1 MSLSTASPY
10 LTRALLR
17 PEPVSAE
24 IAEPDEWGDV
34 ELRVGRDCRALGRVP
49 TYRLFVDGNFEGP
62 LYLTHAQLCA
72 LAAAADALTR
82 PARRRVTRTG
92 RLCALAAAATL
103 SACGGGG
110 ADCPEPAASVPTP
123 RVDCATRPELCA

>member
-17 PEPVSAE
+17 PEPVSVE

-34 ELRVGRDCRALGRVP
+34 ELRISNDVRALARVP
-49 TYRLFVDGNFEGP
+49 SYRLTVGGNFEGP

-72 LAAAADALTR
+72 LHAAAEALTR
-82 PARRRVTRTG
+82 PARRRVSRTG
-92 RLCALAAAATL
+92 QLCALAAAATL
-103 SACGGGG
+103 AACGGGG
-110 ADCPEPAASVPTP
+110 ADCPDDAQQRITP
-123 RVDCATRPELCA
+123 PDCATRPELCA